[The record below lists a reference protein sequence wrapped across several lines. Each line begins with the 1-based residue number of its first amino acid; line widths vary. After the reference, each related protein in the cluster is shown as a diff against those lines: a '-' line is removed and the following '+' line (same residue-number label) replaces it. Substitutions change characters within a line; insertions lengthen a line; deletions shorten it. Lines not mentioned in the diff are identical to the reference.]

1 MSQARAR
8 ANKRNAQRSTGP
20 KSQKGK
26 RASSQNAISHG
37 LTQPLD
43 VSSDPNYARVIA
55 ALIKD
60 GYEALDANHIASA
73 LMGYR
78 RVMEAH
84 EAAYQNVSRPKEA
97 GNLQL
102 LEILILD
109 YEEGFFEYP
118 ITPRE
123 YRGFKFDYIKTQG
136 KIELE
141 GTEMMRRVKQLKP
154 MIRYQRRAV
163 NQLAKAL
170 RFKK

>member
-8 ANKRNAQRSTGP
+8 ANKRNALRSTGP

-26 RASSQNAISHG
+26 RSSSQNAISHG

-43 VSSDPNYARVIA
+43 ASSDPNYARVIA
-55 ALIKD
+55 ALIND
-60 GYEALDANHIASA
+60 GYDTLDANHIASA

-78 RVMEAH
+78 RVIEAH
-84 EAAYQNVSRPKEA
+84 EAAYHNVSQPKHA
-97 GNLQL
+97 GNLDL
-102 LEILILD
+102 LDILITD
-109 YEEGFFEYP
+109 YEDGYGGPMTPKQYRWCKLQYP
-118 ITPRE
+118 I
-123 YRGFKFDYIKTQG
+123 YRGKVYA
-136 KIELE
+136 E

-170 RFKK
+170 RVRK

>member
-8 ANKRNAQRSTGP
+8 ANKRNALRSTGP

-26 RASSQNAISHG
+26 RSSSQNAISHG

-43 VSSDPNYARVIA
+43 ASSDPNHARVIA
-55 ALIKD
+55 ALIND
-60 GYEALDANHIASA
+60 GYDTLDANHIASA

-84 EAAYQNVSRPKEA
+84 EAAYHNVSQPKHA
-97 GNLQL
+97 GNLDL
-102 LEILILD
+102 LDILITD
-109 YEEGFFEYP
+109 YEDGYGGPMTPKQYRWCKLQYP
-118 ITPRE
+118 I
-123 YRGFKFDYIKTQG
+123 YQG
-136 KIELE
+136 KVRLE
-141 GTEMMRRVKQLKP
+141 GTEAMRRVKQLKS